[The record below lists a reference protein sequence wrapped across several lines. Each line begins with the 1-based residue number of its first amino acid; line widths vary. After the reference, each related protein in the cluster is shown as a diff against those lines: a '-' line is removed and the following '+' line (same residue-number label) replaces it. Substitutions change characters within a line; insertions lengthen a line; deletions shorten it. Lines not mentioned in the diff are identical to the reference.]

1 MSLLQ
6 GSQFTRGNMQLPEGK
21 NIRALFS
28 KDTTEKGLT
37 SISQSVIIQQSLGS
51 NDW

>member
-1 MSLLQ
+1 
-6 GSQFTRGNMQLPEGK
+6 MQLTEGK

-28 KDTTEKGLT
+28 KDTIEKGLT
-37 SISQSVIIQQSLGS
+37 SISQSVNIQQSQGS

>member
-6 GSQFTRGNMQLPEGK
+6 GSQFTRGNTQLTEGK

-37 SISQSVIIQQSLGS
+37 SISQSVNIQQSLGS

>member
-1 MSLLQ
+1 MSLFEEVSSLAV
-6 GSQFTRGNMQLPEGK
+6 MQLTKGK

-37 SISQSVIIQQSLGS
+37 SISQSVNIHQRQGS
-51 NDW
+51 KDW